1 MIFFK
6 YLSFLP
12 LLVFISSPVIAE
24 ELGTHCWQQQP
35 VNNTFCFSVNRI
47 NEQYFSLMGE
57 MTMPTTTSHPV
68 HGFAVTDRLN
78 QLIWLTVTQD
88 LGKSL
93 IFNTP
98 VQINAL
104 TLSGIWQDDKGSS
117 GDFVYLGE
125 KVEKDNQPFNLA
137 IFHINDH
144 HSHLSPNTAA
154 SLTFNGQAT
163 TVELGGFPRV
173 VAKIKEQ
180 SPNYQNVLK
189 LHGGDAITGDLY
201 YTLFKGGADVALMNQ
216 ICFDAFT
223 VGSHEFDEGEAG
235 LKEFLAYLESV
246 DATNACTTTLA
257 ANIVPKVGIS
267 PLAMQTA
274 TDHLKPYLIKQFGA
288 TKVGIIGITN
298 AQKIKNSS
306 RPDPTTEFLDETATA
321 QHYINELSSQG
332 INKII
337 LLTYY
342 GYQNDLALAKKL
354 SGVDVIVGGDSH
366 TLLGNNLLNFG
377 LKPEGEYPTKTTD
390 KDGNPVCVVQ
400 AWEYSQALGELSV
413 SFAVDGKVTSC
424 TGTSHVLLGDTF
436 KRDGAELTD
445 GARDEVLNLI
455 NTTPELSIVKPDAG
469 AAVWVNYANMFVN
482 TMMKAV
488 IGQATENLCLERIP
502 GQGRS
507 QLCDV
512 SATRAHGSDIAQIVA
527 LAFKERSKRADI
539 AIQNGGGVRA
549 DLAMGDITIGSA
561 YTLLPFS
568 NTLVNLDMTGAEL
581 VAVLEDAL
589 DFTLAS
595 SSNSGAYP
603 YASGLRWAVDLS
615 KPKGQRF
622 SNVQVKLKADSDWTA
637 IDLARTYVVVTS
649 DFLASGKDGYQTFAT
664 VSTDSAKVEKT
675 SVEYAQSF
683 VDYVKSVGTVSKLS
697 VSEYSTQQFY
707 DASGQLQN

>member
-180 SPNYQNVLK
+180 SLNYQNVLK

-246 DATNACTTTLA
+246 DGANACTTTLA

-298 AQKIKNSS
+298 GQKIKNSS

-413 SFAVDGKVTSC
+413 SFAVDGKVASC

-436 KRDGAELTD
+436 KRNGKDLAGAE
-445 GARDEVLNLI
+445 RDEVLNLI

-507 QLCDV
+507 ELCDV

-539 AIQNGGGVRA
+539 AIQNGGGVRV

-561 YTLLPFS
+561 YTLLPFA

-675 SVEYAQSF
+675 SMEYAQSF
-683 VDYVKSVGTVSKLS
+683 VDYVKSVGTVSKLP